1 MEIEEAKKD
10 LVSTLKNIGL
20 GLGAPR
26 AGPAKQ
32 LLPRQSDRSAAISSP
47 VRSGFNFRVLE
58 EWVRGGTVV
67 SGNKGKTHWLV

>member
-1 MEIEEAKKD
+1 LKKQKKRKKKD

-32 LLPRQSDRSAAISSP
+32 LLPRQSDRSAAISDP
-47 VRSGFNFRVLE
+47 VRSGFRVLE
-58 EWVRGGTVV
+58 ERVRGGNGVR
-67 SGNKGKTHWLV
+67 GKGKRHWLV